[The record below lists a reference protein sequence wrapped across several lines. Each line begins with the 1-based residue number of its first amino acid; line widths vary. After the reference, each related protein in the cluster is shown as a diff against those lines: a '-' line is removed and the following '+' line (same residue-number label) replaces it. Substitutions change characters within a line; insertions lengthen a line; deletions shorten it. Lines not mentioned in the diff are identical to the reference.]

1 MPFFA
6 AMIPICIV
14 AIVAWMVVEVNRNKR
29 SGTSPAVEQRLSRL
43 EAAVDEL
50 REMVYDAVVEVDE
63 RKRFGEE
70 PRRLPRTVDA

>member
-14 AIVAWMVVEVNRNKR
+14 AIVAWMVVEVSRNKR

-43 EAAVDEL
+43 EAAVEEL

>member
-1 MPFFA
+1 MPLFA

-14 AIVAWMVVEVNRNKR
+14 AIIAWMVVEVSRNRR

-50 REMVYDAVVEVDE
+50 REMVYDAVVEVDD
-63 RKRFGEE
+63 RQRFSEE
-70 PRRLPRTVDA
+70 PRHLSRTVDA